1 MGNIDKT
8 IQDMI
13 KNPKNDALEIIQY
26 VKGNCRDEALTP
38 QTLGMLFEVYAGMNP
53 QKDDASSWF
62 SREISIDELKN
73 IFISTVKEKDL
84 SIRIELIDV
93 VHPAFQSTNGCQWA
107 RSDNSY
113 LGKKYII
120 NRGHQGGR
128 VSSIKLDGA
137 NDKSIKRSRGI
148 RQDIFDSISKK
159 RCAILDVGTQ
169 IEVDHK
175 DGHYD
180 VLSNQDK
187 STQKE
192 SDFQP
197 LSKAANDAKRA
208 HCGKCI
214 KRGKRYDATALG
226 YSQGFILGDENTKT
240 CQGCYWYD
248 PQYFNKIISKD
259 YKKDK

>member
-1 MGNIDKT
+1 MSSVDKT

-13 KNPKNDALEIIQY
+13 KNSENDALDIIQY
-26 VKGNCRDEALTP
+26 VKGNCRDKALTP
-38 QTLGMLFEVYAGMNP
+38 KTLGMIFEVYAGMNP
-53 QKDDASSWF
+53 QEDDASSWF

-73 IFISTVKEKDL
+73 I
-84 SIRIELIDV
+84 
-93 VHPAFQSTNGCQWA
+93 HPAFQSTNGCQWA

-137 NDKSIKRSRGI
+137 NDKSIKRNRGI
-148 RQDIFDSISKK
+148 RQDIIDSISKK

-197 LSKAANDAKRA
+197 LSKAANDAKRS

-214 KRGKRYDATALG
+214 KCGKRYDATALG